1 MTRKTVIMDDDLWE
15 VVRSI
20 SFMSKKSISQIV
32 REALKDYIDKRYP
45 AIERYLS
52 LEYVDEDEEEELL
65 KALSQLSKEDLK
77 VAERKEI

>member
-45 AIERYLS
+45 AIERYIS
-52 LEYVDEDEEEELL
+52 LEYADEDEEEELL

-77 VAERKEI
+77 VAEREEI